1 MSTTRVGR
9 GRCPLLP
16 LLIVG
21 SAMGRIASGEQGD
34 ALDGKAL
41 KTSGIGAD
49 IKKREVRLDA
59 TVCLSRGSL
68 EYLVCLPGTFEHET
82 VLSAKGKLYLNG
94 AEHWIRVQARH
105 SRGPVKEYR
114 MRALGGHAGGD
125 DRLLNDLAKCVR
137 GKGEPVAGAE
147 SGYRSI
153 LVADGAARSIR
164 QGKVIDLTKDAQ

>member
-9 GRCPLLP
+9 GRWPLLP

-82 VLSAKGKLYLNG
+82 VLSAKGKP
-94 AEHWIRVQARH
+94 AEGTTKGIA
-105 SRGPVKEYR
+105 PDPPK
-114 MRALGGHAGGD
+114 GD
-125 DRLLNDLAKCVR
+125 SNRKRD
-137 GKGEPVAGAE
+137 
-147 SGYRSI
+147 
-153 LVADGAARSIR
+153 
-164 QGKVIDLTKDAQ
+164 